1 MKFSHD
7 FSGSRQKKRKK
18 GKTPRRRHHQRDHMF
33 FFFFSFPGFIFIDFV
48 CEGILLYAAS
58 RVLAALRTNEKTFLG
73 WRMAAAKCA
82 GAHYIII
89 KWAQKGIEEVA
100 TKVEL
105 FASRRGL
112 YNSHDDDRKPFP
124 FISSNIKRGLHE
136 VLSLSDNPTIL
147 SLFVVCHILIRR
159 LQRRNNTLDK

>member
-7 FSGSRQKKRKK
+7 FSGSRQKK
-18 GKTPRRRHHQRDHMF
+18 GKLHGDAIINATTC
-33 FFFFSFPGFIFIDFV
+33 FSSSSLL
-48 CEGILLYAAS
+48 CEEILLYAAS